1 MKTLISVSVLFL
13 LVALA
18 YLAGAHIAKA
28 QQQTQLDWEILTART
43 LTLEKIQQQIQPIIK
58 DRDEA
63 AGRLCSAAGLKPA
76 ECNIN
81 PDTRTVS
88 KLAPKGK

>member
-43 LTLEKIQQQIQPIIK
+43 LTLEKIQQQIQPLSRIAM
-58 DRDEA
+58 RRRE
-63 AGRLCSAAGLKPA
+63 GSAARR
-76 ECNIN
+76 
-81 PDTRTVS
+81 D
-88 KLAPKGK
+88 